1 MFSVSSEE
9 TERFR
14 YLPRVTQLLNS
25 YWGQAGCKN
34 SIVSES
40 DVNSGTSWTKEVASC
55 SVPRVCVC
63 VGALQA
69 PENVEAEG
77 EKEDRVD
84 PALSRGRR
92 RQNKIEVVAVAGKP
106 QGTRDWIIPQRP
118 TVAEEVCL
126 GGDPGLRLWWEIQ
139 PWTQVSSSQSLPEI
153 SPESYPALRPAARI

>member
-55 SVPRVCVC
+55 SVPRVGG
-63 VGALQA
+63 GALQA
-69 PENVEAEG
+69 PEKVGAEG

-84 PALSRGRR
+84 PALS
-92 RQNKIEVVAVAGKP
+92 
-106 QGTRDWIIPQRP
+106 
-118 TVAEEVCL
+118 
-126 GGDPGLRLWWEIQ
+126 
-139 PWTQVSSSQSLPEI
+139 
-153 SPESYPALRPAARI
+153 